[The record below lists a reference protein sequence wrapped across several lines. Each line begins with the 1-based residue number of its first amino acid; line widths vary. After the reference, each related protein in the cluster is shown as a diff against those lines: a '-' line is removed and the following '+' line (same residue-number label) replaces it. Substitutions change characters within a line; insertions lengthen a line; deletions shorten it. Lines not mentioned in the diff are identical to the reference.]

1 MINQRFGFRH
11 LKIEIKKKKK
21 RIEVLLYSQVVTAA
35 QLEFREGRRAVAK

>member
-11 LKIEIKKKKK
+11 LKIEIKKKK
-21 RIEVLLYSQVVTAA
+21 RIEVLLYSQAVTAA